1 MLYRN
6 NFRMADITRLLAEV
20 SSGKPASQEELL
32 QVVYRELHRLA
43 SRFMSHERPG
53 HTLQTT
59 ALVNEAYIRLVGRRA
74 ISWQSRA
81 HFYNAAA
88 RTMRRILVDHARKR
102 SAGKRPGELRVD
114 LEDVHA
120 VTGAPP
126 EEMLALHT
134 ALDGLAQLDA
144 RQAQVV
150 ELRYFA
156 GLNVEETAHTMGISE
171 KTVKRD
177 WSLARAW
184 LESQLSGDAL

>member
-1 MLYRN
+1 
-6 NFRMADITRLLAEV
+6 MADITRLLAEV
-20 SSGKPASQEELL
+20 SSGKPASQEKLFNL
-32 QVVYRELHRLA
+32 VYRELHRLA
-43 SRFMSHERPG
+43 AHFMTHERRG

-59 ALVNEAYIRLVGRRA
+59 ALVNEAYLRLVGNRA

-102 SAGKRPGELRVD
+102 VASKRPGELRVD
-114 LEDVHA
+114 LKDVHA
-120 VTGAPP
+120 VAGAPP
-126 EEMLALHT
+126 EEMLMLHK
-134 ALDGLAQLDA
+134 ALDRLARLDA

-156 GLNVEETAHTMGISE
+156 GLNVEETAQTMSISE

-177 WSLARAW
+177 WALARAW
-184 LESQLSGDAL
+184 LESQLSGDVL